1 MTTSKKTDWNLV
13 IQGYLSIIFLQE
25 CLIDNNKNKTISE
38 LIDEFKNKNEGV
50 SFFNVGV
57 LIQTAYLCFLY
68 VKESENKVDL
78 SKIDFSKFQIK
89 KSIESVSNEYI
100 VRKIR
105 NSMAHSNFKLINNNT
120 IEIKDY
126 YNNELNFEAYISI
139 SDFGYFVNDYMFL
152 AKDAFFNKV

>member
-50 SFFNVGV
+50 SFFNVGI